1 MSDELEAFLRRAAQ
15 KRQKRR
21 PAEIVLIEPGQEPV
35 IAEPIPRQ
43 PLRATPHLHQGSF
56 PDATP
61 SEIGSP
67 IQPER
72 QALRFDESARTGN
85 APKRTGTSDITQTE
99 NATRLADHQL
109 GRLQRSAESQAV
121 DHADDVQLQRRSDLA
136 TEILDM
142 LQTPQGGRR
151 AILLQEI
158 LTPPVHR
165 WE

>member
-21 PAEIVLIEPGQEPV
+21 PAEIVLIEPGQESAA
-35 IAEPIPRQ
+35 AESR
-43 PLRATPHLHQGSF
+43 PLRATPPIRPSGSSVG
-56 PDATP
+56 TP
-61 SEIGSP
+61 PEIRTP
-67 IQPER
+67 AEPAR
-72 QALRFDESARTGN
+72 QSLRFDESARTGEV
-85 APKRTGTSDITQTE
+85 PKRTGTSDITQTE
-99 NATRLADHQL
+99 NATWLADHQL

-121 DHADDVQLQRRSDLA
+121 DHADDVPIQGRSDLA

-142 LQTPQGGRR
+142 LQTQDGGRK

-158 LTPPVHR
+158 LNPPLHR